1 MQDSQQ
7 GGTDVAET
15 PDTELLNL
23 TTVIVA
29 AHASNNAISVDEIP
43 SLIREVHKALS
54 WLGSEP
60 KPVQSPAVPIKRSI
74 QKDAITCL
82 ECGWSAKF
90 LGRHLSTAHSLS
102 AKAYQE
108 KWKLPSD
115 YPLVAPSYAA
125 RRSALAKEI
134 GLGTMPRRAAP

>member
-1 MQDSQQ
+1 MNDSQQ
-7 GGTDVAET
+7 GGTDMAET
-15 PDTELLNL
+15 PDPELLNL
-23 TTVIVA
+23 TTVIVV
-29 AHASNNAISVDEIP
+29 AHASNNATSVDEIP

-82 ECGWSAKF
+82 ECGWSAK
-90 LGRHLSTAHSLS
+90 LLKRHLRTAHSLS
-102 AKAYQE
+102 AKAYRE
-108 KWKLPSD
+108 KWKLPID

-125 RRSALAKEI
+125 RRSALAKGI
-134 GLGTMPRRAAP
+134 GLGTKPRRAAH